1 MSETT
6 TTFCANHPNRETSLR
21 CNRCGKLICS
31 QCARRTPT
39 GYRCEECV
47 KGQQKTFV
55 TAQLQD
61 YPLAFLVGGVLS
73 YVGGLIGTN
82 IGFFVIF
89 VAPLAGGLIAEAIR
103 RVVGKRRAP
112 NLFKIAAAGVALG
125 AAPFLL
131 RPLLFLLGGAGMG
144 ALFVMLWPAVYLFIV
159 TSTTYMSLSGMRI
172 GR

>member
-1 MSETT
+1 MNQATAT
-6 TTFCANHPNRETSLR
+6 YCANHPNRETSLR

-31 QCARRTPT
+31 KCAVRTPT

-73 YVGGLIGTN
+73 YLGGLLAGALS
-82 IGFFVIF
+82 FFVLF
-89 VAPLAGGLIAEAIR
+89 LAPIAGGLIAEAIR
-103 RVVGKRRAP
+103 RVVSKRRAP
-112 NLFKIAAAGVALG
+112 NLFKVAAAGVALG

-131 RPLLFLLGGAGMG
+131 RPLLFLLAGAGMG
-144 ALFVMLWPAVYLFIV
+144 ALFALLWPLVYLLLV
-159 TSTTYMSLSGMRI
+159 TYSTYASLSGMRL

>member
-1 MSETT
+1 MSEATAT
-6 TTFCANHPNRETSLR
+6 YCAKHPSRETSLR

-31 QCARRTPT
+31 QCALRTPT

-61 YPLAFLVGGVLS
+61 YPLAFI
-73 YVGGLIGTN
+73 VGGLLSYLGGLLAVRIS
-82 IGFFVIF
+82 FFVLF
-89 VAPLAGGLIAEAIR
+89 LAPIAGGLIAEVIR
-103 RVVGKRRAP
+103 RVIGKRRAP
-112 NLFKIAAAGVALG
+112 NLFKVAAAGVALG

-131 RPLLFLLGGAGMG
+131 RPLLFLLAGSGMG
-144 ALFVMLWPAVYLFIV
+144 AFFVLLWPAVYLLMV
-159 TSTTYMSLSGMRI
+159 TSAVYMNLSGMRL

>member
-1 MSETT
+1 MSDVTAT
-6 TTFCANHPNRETSLR
+6 YCANHPNRETSLR

-31 QCARRTPT
+31 KCAVRTPT

-73 YVGGLIGTN
+73 YLGGLIGTN

-89 VAPLAGGLIAEAIR
+89 LAPFAGGLIAEAIR
-103 RVVGKRRAP
+103 RVVGRRRAP
-112 NLFKIAAAGVALG
+112 GLFRVAAAGVALG
-125 AAPFLL
+125 AAVFIL
-131 RPLLFLLGGAGMG
+131 RPLLFLMAGAGMG
-144 ALFVMLWPAVYLFIV
+144 ALAVMLWPLIYLVLV
-159 TSTTYMSLSGMRI
+159 TYSTYASLSGMRL
-172 GR
+172 GG